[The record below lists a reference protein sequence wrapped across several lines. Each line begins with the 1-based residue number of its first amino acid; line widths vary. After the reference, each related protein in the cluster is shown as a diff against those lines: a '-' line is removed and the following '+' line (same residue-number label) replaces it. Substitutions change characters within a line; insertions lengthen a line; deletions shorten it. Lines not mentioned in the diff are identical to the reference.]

1 MWFAIVVKTENHTMN
16 TTEQPV
22 AIVTGAS
29 SGIGLGV
36 TQALLERGWRVV
48 ATSRAISKSKELK
61 PSPDL
66 ILVDGDAGDKET
78 AVKLADVT
86 LKHFGRID
94 LLVNNAGI
102 FIPKAFTDYTEE
114 DYNLVMNTN
123 VASFFYMTQQ
133 VIPQMKKQ
141 KSGHVVDI
149 SAVVADQPSG
159 AAPAALA
166 VLSKSPMQ
174 AVSKA
179 LALEYAAYNIR
190 FNTVSPGNIN
200 TPMHANDD
208 HSALAKF
215 HPLARMGETSD
226 IVDAI
231 LYLQNATFVTGE
243 NIRVD
248 GGVHAGR

>member
-1 MWFAIVVKTENHTMN
+1 MN
-16 TTEQPV
+16 TETKT

-29 SGIGLGV
+29 SGIGLGI

-48 ATSRAISKSKELK
+48 ATSRAISKSDDLK
-61 PSPDL
+61 PSADL
-66 ILVDGDAGDKET
+66 VLVDGDAGKKET
-78 AVKLADVT
+78 AVKVVEAALN
-86 LKHFGRID
+86 HFGRID

-102 FIPKAFTDYTEE
+102 YIQRAFTDYSEE
-114 DYNLVMNTN
+114 DYDLVMKTN
-123 VASFFYMTQQ
+123 VASFFFMTQQ

-141 KSGHVVDI
+141 NSGHVVNI
-149 SAVVADQPSG
+149 SAVLADQPSG
-159 AAPAALA
+159 SVLALLA
-166 VLSKSPMQ
+166 VLSKSPMP

-179 LALEYAAYNIR
+179 LALEYAANNIR

-200 TPMHANDD
+200 TPMHDKAN
-208 HSALAKF
+208 HAALAKF
-215 HPLARMGETSD
+215 HPLARMGEISD
-226 IVDAI
+226 IVDAV

>member
-1 MWFAIVVKTENHTMN
+1 MN
-16 TTEQPV
+16 TETKT

-29 SGIGLGV
+29 SGIGLGI

-48 ATSRAISKSKELK
+48 ATSRAISKSDELK

-66 ILVDGDAGDKET
+66 VLVDGDAGKKET
-78 AVKLADVT
+78 AVKVVEAALN
-86 LKHFGRID
+86 HFDRID

-102 FIPKAFTDYTEE
+102 YIQRAFTDYSEE
-114 DYNLVMNTN
+114 DYDLVMKTN
-123 VASFFYMTQQ
+123 VASFFFMTQQ

-141 KSGHVVDI
+141 NSGHVVDI
-149 SAVVADQPSG
+149 SAVVADQPSA
-159 AAPAALA
+159 AAPAVMA

-174 AVSKA
+174 AVNKA

-190 FNTVSPGNIN
+190 FNTVSPGIVN
-200 TPMHANDD
+200 TPMHANQN
-208 HSALAKF
+208 HAALAKF
-215 HPLARMGETSD
+215 HPLARMGEVSD
-226 IVDAI
+226 IVDAV